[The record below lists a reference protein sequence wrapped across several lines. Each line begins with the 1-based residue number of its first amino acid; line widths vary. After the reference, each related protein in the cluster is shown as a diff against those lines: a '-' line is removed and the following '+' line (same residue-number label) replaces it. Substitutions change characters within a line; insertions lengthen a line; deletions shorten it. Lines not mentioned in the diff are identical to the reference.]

1 MSKKTDITELAE
13 LPLEE
18 IEERIQLAAGRVE
31 QRIQRAQTEERD
43 LTEREG
49 RSVLRRQDRIVGVEG
64 CVAVALPQRRVRRAD
79 EIGAG

>member
-31 QRIQRAQTEERD
+31 QRIQRAQTEE
-43 LTEREG
+43 
-49 RSVLRRQDRIVGVEG
+49 
-64 CVAVALPQRRVRRAD
+64 AL
-79 EIGAG
+79 I

>member
-64 CVAVALPQRRVRRAD
+64 CVAVALPQRRVHRAD
-79 EIGAG
+79 DIGAG